1 MLKEQTLFDGF
12 LRGLLEERADVSIFL
27 INGIKLQGWL
37 DAFDDQVIILKGEL
51 MQLVFRHAVST
62 VVPNKN
68 IAITK
73 PSYKGADK

>member
-1 MLKEQTLFDGF
+1 MLKKQTLFDDF
-12 LRGLLEERADVSIFL
+12 LQVLLEENADVSIFL

-37 DAFDDQVIILKGEL
+37 DAFDDQVIILKGGL

-68 IAITK
+68 VEIPK
-73 PSYKGADK
+73 LYKDADK

>member
-1 MLKEQTLFDGF
+1 MLKKQTLFDDF
-12 LRGLLEERADVSIFL
+12 LQGLLEENADVSIFL

-37 DAFDDQVIILKGEL
+37 DAFDDQVIILKGGL

-68 IAITK
+68 VEIPK
-73 PSYKGADK
+73 LSKVVNK